1 MKNAYKRIFI
11 VTIGVIPL
19 ILTYVIYRSIMRE
32 TIATTFSHVQY
43 VVLET
48 EKKKKKRE
56 ISTSVNQEISEKI
69 KELASIKILGR
80 KSISFGKLSLFDKD
94 EKLVARIGILEYPL
108 FTFNGTQFELRYDL
122 VGACGFLLQ
131 GYYVSRKSND

>member
-48 EKKKKKRE
+48 EDFVEKRE

-94 EKLVARIGILEYPL
+94 E
-108 FTFNGTQFELRYDL
+108 
-122 VGACGFLLQ
+122 
-131 GYYVSRKSND
+131 

>member
-48 EKKKKKRE
+48 EDFVEKRE

>member
-19 ILTYVIYRSIMRE
+19 ILTYVIYQSIMRE

-48 EKKKKKRE
+48 EDFVEKRE
-56 ISTSVNQEISEKI
+56 ISTSVNQEISEEI

-108 FTFNGTQFELRYDL
+108 FTFNGTQLELYYDL
-122 VGACGFLLQ
+122 VGAYGFSLQ
-131 GYYVSRKSND
+131 GYEVSK

>member
-48 EKKKKKRE
+48 EDFVEKRE

-122 VGACGFLLQ
+122 VGACGYLLQ